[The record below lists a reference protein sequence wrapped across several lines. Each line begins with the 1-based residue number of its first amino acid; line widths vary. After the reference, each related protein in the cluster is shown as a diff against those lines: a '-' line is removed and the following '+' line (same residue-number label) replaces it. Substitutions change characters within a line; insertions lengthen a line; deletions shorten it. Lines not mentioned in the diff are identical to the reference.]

1 MIWRSICKR
10 TSRMQLRFKV
20 FIVSLLMLCSA
31 AAAKAQNGNYDVFI
45 PISKY
50 ISQGNVDALSAW
62 FSDNLDITVLAKGG
76 NSSKVQAL
84 QIISNFFD
92 SHTPRSFEV
101 TYTAG
106 RANMKYALGNL
117 NAGGETYLVTIF
129 VYCNDEKNQ
138 IQQFKIERVQ

>member
-1 MIWRSICKR
+1 MRLDIKTLIAASC
-10 TSRMQLRFKV
+10 F
-20 FIVSLLMLCSA
+20 LLATVGASA
-31 AAAKAQNGNYDVFI
+31 QSGNYDVFV

-50 ISQGNVDALSAW
+50 LAQGNAEALSAW
-62 FSDNLDITVLAKGG
+62 FSDNLDITILSKGG
-76 NSSKVQAL
+76 NSSKVQAK
-84 QIISNFFD
+84 QIVNGFFN

-106 RANMKYALGNL
+106 RANMKYAVGNL

-129 VYCNDEKNQ
+129 VYCTDEKNE

>member
-1 MIWRSICKR
+1 MHSIAR
-10 TSRMQLRFKV
+10 ILV
-20 FIVSLLMLCSA
+20 VVSLMCCVASGS
-31 AAAKAQNGNYDVFI
+31 KAQSGNYDVFV

-50 ISQGNVDALSAW
+50 ITQGNADALSAW
-62 FSDNLDITVLAKGG
+62 FSDNLDITVLSKGG
-76 NSSKVQAL
+76 NSSKVQAK
-84 QIISNFFD
+84 QILHSFF
-92 SHTPRSFEV
+92 SMHTPRSFEI

-129 VYCNDEKNQ
+129 VYCSDNKNQ

>member
-1 MIWRSICKR
+1 MTLR
-10 TSRMQLRFKV
+10 TKSVL
-20 FIVSLLMLCSA
+20 VSLCLLTSGICAS
-31 AAAKAQNGNYDVFI
+31 AQNGSYDVFV

-50 ISQGNVDALSAW
+50 ISQGNAEALSAW
-62 FSDNLDITVLAKGG
+62 FSDNLDMTVLSKGG
-76 NSSKVQAL
+76 NSSKVQAR
-84 QIISNFFD
+84 QIVSSFFN

-117 NAGGETYLVTIF
+117 NAGGETFLVTIF
-129 VYCNDEKNQ
+129 VYCDEGRNQ

>member
-1 MIWRSICKR
+1 
-10 TSRMQLRFKV
+10 MQLRFKS
-20 FIVSLLMLCSA
+20 FIAASCFLLA
-31 AAAKAQNGNYDVFI
+31 TFGAKAQSGNYDVFV

-50 ISQGNVDALSAW
+50 LAQGNAEALSAW
-62 FSDNLDITVLAKGG
+62 FSDNLDITVLQKGG
-76 NSSKVQAL
+76 NSSKVQAK
-84 QIISNFFD
+84 QIVNGFFN

-106 RANMKYALGNL
+106 RANMKYAVGNL

-129 VYCNDEKNQ
+129 VYCTEEKNQ

>member
-1 MIWRSICKR
+1 
-10 TSRMQLRFKV
+10 MQLRTKAFLTV
-20 FIVSLLMLCSA
+20 FLMLGISSGA
-31 AAAKAQNGNYDVFI
+31 RAQGGSYDVFV

-50 ISQGNVDALSAW
+50 ISQGNAEALSVW
-62 FSDNLDITVLAKGG
+62 FSENLDITVLSKGG
-76 NSSKVQAL
+76 NSSRVQAR
-84 QIISNFFD
+84 QMVGSFFN

-117 NAGGETYLVTIF
+117 SAGGENYLVTIF
-129 VYCNDEKNQ
+129 VYCSDGKNE

>member
-1 MIWRSICKR
+1 
-10 TSRMQLRFKV
+10 MQLRFKT
-20 FIVSLLMLCSA
+20 FIAASCFLLA
-31 AAAKAQNGNYDVFI
+31 TFGANAQSGNYDVFV

-50 ISQGNVDALSAW
+50 LAQGNAEALSAW
-62 FSDNLDITVLAKGG
+62 FSDNLDITVLQKGG
-76 NSSKVQAL
+76 NSSKVQAK
-84 QIISNFFD
+84 QIVNGFFN

-106 RANMKYALGNL
+106 RANMKYAVGNL

-129 VYCNDEKNQ
+129 VYCTEEKNQ

>member
-1 MIWRSICKR
+1 MRLDIKTLIAASC
-10 TSRMQLRFKV
+10 F
-20 FIVSLLMLCSA
+20 LLATLG
-31 AAAKAQNGNYDVFI
+31 AKAQSGSYDVFV

-50 ISQGNVDALSAW
+50 LAQGNADALSAW
-62 FSDNLDITVLAKGG
+62 FSDNLDVTILSKGG
-76 NSSKVQAL
+76 NSSKVQAK
-84 QIISNFFD
+84 QIVNGFFS

-117 NAGGETYLVTIF
+117 SAGGETYLVTIF
-129 VYCNDEKNQ
+129 VYCTEEKNE

>member
-31 AAAKAQNGNYDVFI
+31 TAAKAQNGNYDVFI

-76 NSSKVQAL
+76 NSSKVQAR

>member
-10 TSRMQLRFKV
+10 TFRMQFRFKA
-20 FIVSLLMLCSA
+20 FLIATLMLCTA
-31 AAAKAQNGNYDVFI
+31 VGAKAQSGSYDVFV

-50 ISQGNVDALSAW
+50 ISQGNADALSAW
-62 FSDNLDITVLAKGG
+62 FSDNLDITILSKGG
-76 NSSKVQAL
+76 NSSKVQAK
-84 QIISNFFD
+84 QIVNNFF
-92 SHTPRSFEV
+92 STHTPRSFEV

-129 VYCNDEKNQ
+129 VYCNDENNQ

>member
-1 MIWRSICKR
+1 
-10 TSRMQLRFKV
+10 
-20 FIVSLLMLCSA
+20 MLCTSLGLQ
-31 AAAKAQNGNYDVFI
+31 AQSGSYDVFV

-50 ISQGNVDALSAW
+50 ITQGNADALSAW
-62 FSDNLDITVLAKGG
+62 FSDNLDITILSKGG
-76 NSSKVQAL
+76 NSSKVQAK
-84 QIISNFFD
+84 QILNSFFN

-117 NAGGETYLVTIF
+117 NAGGESYLVTIF
-129 VYCNDEKNQ
+129 VYCNENKNQ

>member
-1 MIWRSICKR
+1 
-10 TSRMQLRFKV
+10 MQPRIKAFTV
-20 FIVSLLMLCSA
+20 VMLMLCTSLGLQ
-31 AAAKAQNGNYDVFI
+31 AQSGSYDVFV

-50 ISQGNVDALSAW
+50 ITQGNADALSAW
-62 FSDNLDITVLAKGG
+62 FSDNLDITILSKGG
-76 NSSKVQAL
+76 NSSKVQAK
-84 QIISNFFD
+84 QILNSFFN

-117 NAGGETYLVTIF
+117 NASGESYLVTIF
-129 VYCNDEKNQ
+129 VYCNENKNQ

>member
-1 MIWRSICKR
+1 MHSIIR
-10 TSRMQLRFKV
+10 AFAAL
-20 FIVSLLMLCSA
+20 SLLCCVA
-31 AAAKAQNGNYDVFI
+31 FGAKAQSGNYDVFV

-50 ISQGNVDALSAW
+50 ITQGNADALSAW
-62 FSDNLDITVLAKGG
+62 FSDNLDITVLSKGG
-76 NSSKVQAL
+76 NSSKVQAK
-84 QIISNFFD
+84 QILHSFF
-92 SHTPRSFEV
+92 SLHTPRAFEI

-129 VYCNDEKNQ
+129 VYCSENKNQ

>member
-20 FIVSLLMLCSA
+20 FIVSLLMLCSS

-76 NSSKVQAL
+76 NSSKVQAR

-129 VYCNDEKNQ
+129 VYCNDEEFQRYLKEL
-138 IQQFKIERVQ
+138 KD

>member
-76 NSSKVQAL
+76 NSSKVQAR

>member
-20 FIVSLLMLCSA
+20 FIVSLMMLCSA

-76 NSSKVQAL
+76 NSSKVQAR

>member
-1 MIWRSICKR
+1 MHSIAR
-10 TSRMQLRFKV
+10 ILV
-20 FIVSLLMLCSA
+20 VVSLMCCA
-31 AAAKAQNGNYDVFI
+31 ASGSKAQSGNYDVFV

-50 ISQGNVDALSAW
+50 ITQGNADALSAW
-62 FSDNLDITVLAKGG
+62 FSDNLDITVLSKGG
-76 NSSKVQAL
+76 NSSKVQAK
-84 QIISNFFD
+84 QILHSFF
-92 SHTPRSFEV
+92 SMHTPRSFEI

-129 VYCNDEKNQ
+129 VYCSDNKNQ

>member
-1 MIWRSICKR
+1 
-10 TSRMQLRFKV
+10 MQFRIKT
-20 FIVSLLMLCSA
+20 FIAASFILFASLG
-31 AAAKAQNGNYDVFI
+31 AKAQGGSYDVFV

-50 ISQGNVDALSAW
+50 LAQGNAEALSAW
-62 FSDNLDITVLAKGG
+62 FSDNLDITVLQKGG
-76 NSSKVQAL
+76 NSSKVQAK
-84 QIISNFFD
+84 QIVSSFFN

-129 VYCNDEKNQ
+129 VYCADDKNQ

>member
-1 MIWRSICKR
+1 MC
-10 TSRMQLRFKV
+10 
-20 FIVSLLMLCSA
+20 CA
-31 AAAKAQNGNYDVFI
+31 ASGSKAQSGNYDVFV

-50 ISQGNVDALSAW
+50 ITQGNADALSAW
-62 FSDNLDITVLAKGG
+62 FSDNLDITVLSKGG
-76 NSSKVQAL
+76 NSSKVQAK
-84 QIISNFFD
+84 QILHSFF
-92 SHTPRSFEV
+92 SMHTPRSFEI

-129 VYCNDEKNQ
+129 VYCSDDKNQ

>member
-1 MIWRSICKR
+1 
-10 TSRMQLRFKV
+10 MQFRFKT
-20 FIVSLLMLCSA
+20 FIA
-31 AAAKAQNGNYDVFI
+31 ASCFLFAALVAQAQSGSYDVFV

-50 ISQGNVDALSAW
+50 LAQGNAEALSAW
-62 FSDNLDITVLAKGG
+62 FSDNLDITVLQKGG
-76 NSSKVQAL
+76 NSSKVQAK
-84 QIISNFFD
+84 QIVSSFFN

-106 RANMKYALGNL
+106 RANMKYAVGNL

-129 VYCNDEKNQ
+129 VYCTDEKSQ

>member
-1 MIWRSICKR
+1 MAQILQKNGFGMKFI
-10 TSRMQLRFKV
+10 FKALIV
-20 FIVSLLMLCSA
+20 LSFIFVA
-31 AAAKAQNGNYDVFI
+31 QGAKAQSGNYDVFV

-50 ISQGNVDALSAW
+50 LSQGNADALSAW
-62 FSDNLDITVLAKGG
+62 FSETLDISVLSKGG
-76 NSSKVQAL
+76 NSSKVQAR
-84 QIISNFFD
+84 QIVNSFFN

-129 VYCNDEKNQ
+129 VYCTDGKNQ

>member
-76 NSSKVQAL
+76 NSSKVQAR

-138 IQQFKIERVQ
+138 IQQF